1 MSLGLT
7 SGRDDGILLL
17 EVSMAY
23 RHNGIECDTLE
34 ELRALQTKRGVQRP
48 EEVPAPP
55 GYNFH
60 PKYRCK
66 EYILGQT
73 GPGLGYER
81 CGFREGHSG
90 PCEA

>member
-1 MSLGLT
+1 
-7 SGRDDGILLL
+7 
-17 EVSMAY
+17 MAY
-23 RHNGIECDTLE
+23 RYNGIECDTLE
-34 ELRALQTKRGVQRP
+34 ELRALQVKQEAQRP
-48 EEVPAPP
+48 EEEPPPP

-60 PKYRCK
+60 PKYRCR
-66 EYILGQT
+66 EYTLGQT

>member
-1 MSLGLT
+1 
-7 SGRDDGILLL
+7 
-17 EVSMAY
+17 MAY
-23 RHNGIECDTLE
+23 RHNGIECDTLD
-34 ELRALQTKRGVQRP
+34 ELRALQAMQGVQS
-48 EEVPAPP
+48 APP

-66 EYILGQT
+66 EYTLGQT

-81 CGFREGHSG
+81 CGFRQGHSG